1 LPSLGGEKG
10 FFKLIIMPVKIR
22 LQRHGRK
29 GKPFYH
35 IVVADSRAPRDG
47 KFIEKI
53 GIYNP
58 LTNPATIELNL
69 DLAVSWLKNGA
80 QPTDTTHAIL
90 SYKGAL
96 YKRHLDVGVQKG
108 SLSVEA
114 ADEKFKIWSDAKQQK
129 VDGKKSSL
137 LSVKD
142 VGEKARLL
150 AETQIKEDRTKAIV
164 AKKAAAEAA
173 LNPVAEA
180 QSEEAPA
187 TEEEE
192 ETTQPE

>member
-1 LPSLGGEKG
+1 
-10 FFKLIIMPVKIR
+10 MPVKIR

-58 LTNPATIELNL
+58 LTNPATIELDL
-69 DLAVSWLKNGA
+69 DQAVTWLKNGA

-96 YKRHLDVGVQKG
+96 YKRHLDIGVQKG
-108 SLSVEA
+108 AFSTEEA
-114 ADEKFKIWSDAKQQK
+114 EVKFKAWLEAKESK
-129 VDGKKSSL
+129 ITGKKDSL
-137 LSVKD
+137 LSARETA
-142 VGEKARLL
+142 EKARLQE
-150 AETQIKEDRTKAIV
+150 ETRIKEERTKALE
-164 AKKAAAEAA
+164 AKRIAAELAAQPAPQEPEAASQEGEPAAETEAEPLEGNAAAE
-173 LNPVAEA
+173 
-180 QSEEAPA
+180 
-187 TEEEE
+187 
-192 ETTQPE
+192 

>member
-1 LPSLGGEKG
+1 MPSLRGEKG
-10 FFKLIIMPVKIR
+10 IFKQIIMPVKIR

-150 AETQIKEDRTKAIV
+150 AETQIKEDRTKATV
-164 AKKAAAEAA
+164 AKKAAAEAV

>member
-1 LPSLGGEKG
+1 LPSLRGEKG
-10 FFKLIIMPVKIR
+10 IFKQIIMPVKIR

-114 ADEKFKIWSDAKQQK
+114 ADEKFKIWLDAKQQK

-150 AETQIKEDRTKAIV
+150 VETQIKEDRTKAIV

-173 LNPVAEA
+173 LNPVAEV

-187 TEEEE
+187 TEEE
-192 ETTQPE
+192 TTQPE

>member
-1 LPSLGGEKG
+1 MPSLRGEKG
-10 FFKLIIMPVKIR
+10 IFKQIIMPVKIR

-114 ADEKFKIWSDAKQQK
+114 ADEKFKIWLDAKQQK

-137 LSVKD
+137 LSAKD
-142 VGEKARLL
+142 DGEKARLL
-150 AETQIKEDRTKAIV
+150 VETTIKEDRTKAIA

-173 LNPVAEA
+173 LNPVAEVQA
-180 QSEEAPA
+180 EEAPA
-187 TEEEE
+187 TEEE
-192 ETTQPE
+192 TTQPE

>member
-1 LPSLGGEKG
+1 MASLCGEKG
-10 FFKLIIMPVKIR
+10 FINITKIMPVKIR

-69 DLAVSWLKNGA
+69 EQAVSWLKNGA

-108 SLSVEA
+108 ALTSEQ
-114 ADEKFKIWSDAKQQK
+114 ADEKFKIWLDSKEQKIEGKRNSLTSALDA
-129 VDGKKSSL
+129 GAKSRH
-137 LSVKD
+137 
-142 VGEKARLL
+142 E
-150 AETQIKEDRTKAIV
+150 AESKIKEERSRAL
-164 AKKAAAEAA
+164 ASKKAAAEAA
-173 LNPVAEA
+173 LHPTAEA
-180 QSEEAPA
+180 ADIAGNDTSEKAE
-187 TEEEE
+187 
-192 ETTQPE
+192 

>member
-1 LPSLGGEKG
+1 
-10 FFKLIIMPVKIR
+10 MPVKIR

-114 ADEKFKIWSDAKQQK
+114 ADEKFKIWLDAKQQK

-150 AETQIKEDRTKAIV
+150 VETQIKEDRTKAIV

-173 LNPVAEA
+173 LNPVAEV

-187 TEEEE
+187 TEEE
-192 ETTQPE
+192 TTQPE

>member
-1 LPSLGGEKG
+1 MPSLRGEKG
-10 FFKLIIMPVKIR
+10 IFKQIIMPVKIR

-114 ADEKFKIWSDAKQQK
+114 ADEKFKIWLDAKQQK

-150 AETQIKEDRTKAIV
+150 VETQIKEDRTKAIV

-173 LNPVAEA
+173 LNPVAEV

-187 TEEEE
+187 TEEE
-192 ETTQPE
+192 TTQPE

>member
-1 LPSLGGEKG
+1 MPSLRGEKG
-10 FFKLIIMPVKIR
+10 IFKQIIMPVKIR

-108 SLSVEA
+108 SLTVEA
-114 ADEKFKIWSDAKQQK
+114 ADEKFKIWLDAKQQK

-142 VGEKARLL
+142 NGEKARLL
-150 AETQIKEDRTKAIV
+150 VETQIKEDRTKAIA

-173 LNPVAEA
+173 LNPVAEV
-180 QSEEAPA
+180 QSEDAPA
-187 TEEEE
+187 TEE

>member
-1 LPSLGGEKG
+1 
-10 FFKLIIMPVKIR
+10 MPVKIR

-69 DLAVSWLKNGA
+69 ELAVSWLKNGA

-108 SLSVEA
+108 AMTTEQ
-114 ADEKFKIWSDAKQQK
+114 ADEKFAIWLDTKQQK

-137 LSVKD
+137 LTAKD
-142 VGEKARLL
+142 EGEKARLQI
-150 AETQIKEDRTKAIV
+150 ETRIKEDRTKALA

-173 LNPVAEA
+173 ANPVAEPVAEASEDVDAAA
-180 QSEEAPA
+180 QDETETPA
-187 TEEEE
+187 
-192 ETTQPE
+192 

>member
-1 LPSLGGEKG
+1 MPSLGGEKG

-114 ADEKFKIWSDAKQQK
+114 ADEKFKIWLDAKQQK

-150 AETQIKEDRTKAIV
+150 VETQIKEDRTKAIV

-173 LNPVAEA
+173 LNPVAEV

-187 TEEEE
+187 TEEE
-192 ETTQPE
+192 TTQPE

>member
-1 LPSLGGEKG
+1 
-10 FFKLIIMPVKIR
+10 MPVKIR

-108 SLSVEA
+108 SLTVEA
-114 ADEKFKIWSDAKQQK
+114 ADEKFKIWLDTKQQK

-137 LSVKD
+137 LSAKD
-142 VGEKARLL
+142 ADGKVRLL
-150 AETQIKEDRTKAIV
+150 AETQIKEDRTKSLA

-173 LNPVAEA
+173 LNPVAE
-180 QSEEAPA
+180 EPEAESA
-187 TEEEE
+187 TEEAEAA
-192 ETTQPE
+192 QPE